1 MKNFILIMMLN
12 FFINLIIIY
21 RFHLFKHY
29 TQNRIK
35 VALISAFNAFFA
47 TVSGFYMGANPI
59 VIIIFN
65 LIITYYV
72 HMKGKDALN
81 KYNQGKNPQND

>member
-1 MKNFILIMMLN
+1 MLN

-47 TVSGFYMGANPI
+47 TASGFYVSTNPI
-59 VIIIFN
+59 IMIIFN

-72 HMKGKDALN
+72 HMKEKDALN
-81 KYNQGKNPQND
+81 KYNQEKNPQND